1 MFNKWT
7 AIAMTADFS
16 PPLMPWLDSLSMPE
30 MIASYLTELQKLVQF
45 DDYQSIKL
53 EVTFGVL

>member
-1 MFNKWT
+1 
-7 AIAMTADFS
+7 MTADFS
-16 PPLMPWLDSLSMPE
+16 PPLIPWFDSLSMPE

-45 DDYQSIKL
+45 DDHQSIKL

>member
-1 MFNKWT
+1 
-7 AIAMTADFS
+7 MTADFS
-16 PPLMPWLDSLSMPE
+16 PPLIPWLDSLSMPE

-45 DDYQSIKL
+45 DDHQSIKL